1 METVFKGKAVW
12 QFGDNYNAD
21 LIVGSK
27 YISATD
33 KELLGK
39 VCLADYDPEL
49 VQRIAPGD
57 LMIAGR
63 NFGYGHP
70 HQQGI
75 WSLQANRI
83 STVIAESFYP
93 LWYRV
98 AVFYA
103 FPAVACPGISANA
116 KAGDEIRV
124 DVVSGRVENL
134 TTGVTL
140 QGEPTSPLLLRIM
153 EDGGL
158 PAHLKKQ
165 ALARAAGQKT
175 EAAA

>member
-1 METVFKGKAVW
+1 MKTVLQGKNVW

-27 YISATD
+27 YITSVD
-33 KELLGK
+33 KEVLGK
-39 VCLADYDPEL
+39 VCLADYDTEL
-49 VQRIAPGD
+49 VQRIKPGD
-57 LMIAGR
+57 VMVAGR

-70 HQQGI
+70 HQQGL
-75 WSLQANRI
+75 WSLQANGI

-103 FPAVACPGISANA
+103 FPAIVCPGISTNA
-116 KAGDEIRV
+116 KVGDELHV
-124 DVVSGRVENL
+124 DVTTGRIDNL

-140 QGEPTSPLLLRIM
+140 QGEPISPLLLDIM
-153 EDGGL
+153 QDGGL
-158 PAHLKKQ
+158 PAHLKK
-165 ALARAAGQKT
+165 K
-175 EAAA
+175 AAAQAAAKAAA